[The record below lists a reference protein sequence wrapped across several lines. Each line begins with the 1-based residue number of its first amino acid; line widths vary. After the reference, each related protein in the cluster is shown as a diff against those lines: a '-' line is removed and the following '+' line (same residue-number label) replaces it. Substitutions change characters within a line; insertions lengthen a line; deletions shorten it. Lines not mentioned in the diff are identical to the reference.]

1 MALNDLELSLMAFPQ
16 RWVPAGGGASGG
28 TLQLNVLLLP
38 VGDPTQP
45 LGSGPAFAG
54 TAVPVVASLSAPGAL
69 PSPGTGVTLASQFVL
84 TPPPVAPVLFTQL
97 ASQFATAGIT
107 LTSGKLG
114 TVSGARIKKSL
125 PASYTNAIPFEGPAS
140 DDVLVGDGYGCALRA
155 QAPGLN
161 QPPPGTDRQIAWGQV
176 LSYAL
181 RQPAL
186 ARALGLIY
194 PVSIAVPDATLAA
207 GGFVYVTLD
216 VGSPWAGLQANPDAV
231 RAYAARLPALA
242 AADRALFAAALVPVV
257 PSPDSNLTQAQLEA
271 AEYDDGFA
279 QVVHGNQ
286 PATIDAATLQPDRI
300 APGSDAGIQVGW
312 DDEQVTAWLNGQ
324 LDLLRV
330 RVDPVTYPPASTPE
344 APLGVQG
351 YRVDV
356 RVAGSAQQAWASLC
370 AVKGTLPFND
380 TGYGSGA
387 MTSIDGELWV
397 APAPVRPSLGGAPAG
412 GGAAPNDGNGEHA
425 WLPLYFAQWAGAS
438 LVLPDPAV
446 QLLAA
451 GLGPAPVTPPA
462 AGSSGPRPDLSGV
475 PALRYGTDYEFR
487 VRLVDLTGGGPG
499 VSAAPVHPGPV
510 PATLAK
516 FRRYVTPKALL
527 VDTHENLPPYPAVP
541 PAVRDIHTL
550 TVRRPR
556 IGYPEALFAGVNPA
570 TFAPASLA
578 ALINAAKNNGGTL
591 DIADPDV
598 GSFDVIVEARIPAR
612 DTGPAGTD
620 PGDADGN
627 FRVVYSVNVPF
638 GAGADPS
645 VTLTLDYTDGIDDIS
660 TVEPPAA
667 GATTLPVPTAR
678 DIRVRLQPRCAD
690 KLDYYGTDSPPTGP
704 YSDYIVRQAA
714 ATEDAL
720 FAGSAASQLSALY
733 FQPGSNIPQLLGQQ
747 LGVAQNGLTL
757 TGQPGQRTV
766 FGASG
771 ALRHTVTA
779 DGGSIT
785 FSNQTELLGH
795 WIVAITLPLERDWT
809 WDGFAQPAAAQPG
822 QALTSAVPSLAV
834 SRDGSPIG
842 AITVPRAIAA
852 STLADPSVA
861 ADRSG
866 TRIIFFDAIDPNPA
880 PGAFP
885 AELSPGY
892 TVTTAF
898 EAAAAQTL
906 PLQVT
911 LPITTPP
918 AQTPK
923 IVATGLAESP
933 YAAASD
939 YSSTS
944 PRDRFLWI
952 EFDQPIAD
960 PEDCYFGRVLAY
972 GPDPLLALSLAP
984 TPDPDGMLPPSP
996 EPALPVDPEPVRVI
1010 FPGQASDSAGLGA
1023 MSQLIPAV
1031 ANSGGTQG
1039 TFFMLPLPPGVTAQ
1053 DAQLFGFWT
1062 YEFRVGHAKLWS
1074 TAQGRF
1080 GRPLRVSGIQ
1090 HPAPSLICSVN
1101 RTEQGIAVS
1110 APYATAVLNGRRV
1123 FNPASDPQTQ
1133 IWFMLYAQALQAD
1146 GASSRNILLGHAA
1159 GVPLGQGATLVGAPA
1174 GAGGGG
1180 SGPRAYRE
1188 FPQKEVIAW
1197 LNLLGLTQTSS
1208 LSVLAVELLPFGQ
1221 VQSRKT
1227 AGPPAAAEPGAAEPA
1242 DDAAAEP
1249 AGDAAADAVV
1259 ISSDP
1264 LGADL
1269 GSRRILRTSPLTALP
1284 AIC

>member
-16 RWVPAGGGASGG
+16 RWVPAGGAGG
-28 TLQLNVLLLP
+28 GMLQLNVLLLP

-54 TAVPVVASLSAPGAL
+54 TAVPVVANLSSPGAL
-69 PSPGTGVTLASQFVL
+69 PSPGTGVTLTSQLVL
-84 TPPPVAPVLFTQL
+84 TPPPVAPTLFGQL

-107 LTSGKLG
+107 LTSGKL
-114 TVSGARIKKSL
+114 TSFSGARIKKSL

-140 DDVLVGDGYGCALRA
+140 GDVQVGDGYGCALRA
-155 QAPGLN
+155 QAPGMN
-161 QPPPGTDRQIAWGQV
+161 QPPPGTDKQIAWGQV

-194 PVSIAVPDATLAA
+194 PVSIAVPDATLAT

-216 VGSPWAGLQANPDAV
+216 AGNPWAADQQASPDFA
-231 RAYAARLPALA
+231 RTYAARLPALA
-242 AADRALFAAALVPVV
+242 ASGRALFAAALLPVV
-257 PSPDSNLTQAQLEA
+257 PSPDSNLSQAQLEA

-279 QVVHGNQ
+279 QVVHCNQ

-324 LDLLRV
+324 LDLLQFRV
-330 RVDPVTYPPASTPE
+330 TPSPGDNPPE
-344 APLGVQG
+344 APLGVHG

-356 RVAGSAQQAWASLC
+356 RVAGHQAWASLC

-380 TGYGSGA
+380 TSYGSGA
-387 MTSIDGELWV
+387 TSIDGELWV
-397 APAPVRPSLGGAPAG
+397 APAPIRPSLGGAPADG
-412 GGAAPNDGNGEHA
+412 GVSPNDGNHEDA

-451 GLGPAPVTPPA
+451 GWGSAPVTPPGPGA
-462 AGSSGPRPDLSGV
+462 SGGGPRPDLSGV

-487 VRLVDLTGGGPG
+487 VRLVDLTGGGPD

-510 PATLAK
+510 PVTLAR

-541 PAVRDIHTL
+541 PAVRDIQTL

-556 IGYPEALFAGVNPA
+556 IGYPEALFAGVDPA

-578 ALINAAKNNGGTL
+578 ALINAAKGSGGVL
-591 DIADPDV
+591 DIPDPDV
-598 GSFDVIVEARIPAR
+598 GSFDVVVEARIPAH

-620 PGDADGN
+620 PGEVDGN

-638 GAGADPS
+638 GASADPS

-660 TVEPPAA
+660 TVEPPAP
-667 GATTLPVPTAR
+667 GTTTLPIPTAR

-690 KLDYYGTDSPPTGP
+690 KPDYYGTDTPPAS

-714 ATEDAL
+714 MAEDAL
-720 FAGSAASQLSALY
+720 FSGSAASQLSALY

-757 TGQPGQRTV
+757 SGQPGQRTV

-771 ALRHTVTA
+771 ALRHAVTA

-795 WIVAITLPLERDWT
+795 WIVAITMPLERDWT
-809 WDGFAQPAAAQPG
+809 WDGFAQPTAVAAGDP
-822 QALTSAVPSLAV
+822 LTSAVPSLSF
-834 SRDGSPIG
+834 SRDGATIG
-842 AITVPRAIAA
+842 AITAPRIIAA

-892 TVTTAF
+892 TVTAAF

-933 YAAASD
+933 YVAAGD

-944 PRDRFLWI
+944 PRDRFLWV
-952 EFDQPIAD
+952 EFDQPLAD

-972 GPDPLLALSLAP
+972 GPDPLLAFELAP
-984 TPDPDGMLPPSP
+984 TQDPDGMLPPSP

-1010 FPGQASDSAGLGA
+1010 FPGQASDSSGLGA
-1023 MSQLIPAV
+1023 MIQLIPSV
-1031 ANSGGTQG
+1031 ADSGGTQG
-1039 TFFMLPLPPGVTAQ
+1039 TFFMLPLPSGVTAE

-1090 HPAPSLICSVN
+1090 HPPPNLICSVN

-1123 FNPASDPQTQ
+1123 FSPASDPQTQ
-1133 IWFMLYAQALQAD
+1133 IWFMLYAQAMQAD

-1159 GVPLGQGATLVGAPA
+1159 GIPLDPA
-1174 GAGGGG
+1174 AAGSASGG
-1180 SGPRAYRE
+1180 GPRAYRE
-1188 FPQKEVIAW
+1188 FPQQEVIAW
-1197 LNLLGLTQTSS
+1197 LNLLGLAQTSS
-1208 LSVLAVELLPFGQ
+1208 VSVLAVELLPFGQ
-1221 VQSRKT
+1221 VQSRTT
-1227 AGPPAAAEPGAAEPA
+1227 AGSPEAT
-1242 DDAAAEP
+1242 
-1249 AGDAAADAVV
+1249 V
-1259 ISSDP
+1259 ISADP

>member
-1 MALNDLELSLMAFPQ
+1 MALNDLDLSLMAFPQ
-16 RWVPAGGGASGG
+16 RWVPAGSTGGG

-45 LGSGPAFAG
+45 LGSGPAFAA
-54 TAVPVVASLSAPGAL
+54 TAVPVVVSLSQPGAL
-69 PSPGTGVTLASQFVL
+69 PSPGTGVTLTSPLVL
-84 TPPPVAPVLFTQL
+84 TPPPVSSDLFGQL
-97 ASQFATAGIT
+97 AQQFASAGIT

-114 TVSGARIKKSL
+114 TVSDARIKKSL
-125 PASYTNAIPFEGPAS
+125 PDSYTSAIPFERPAS
-140 DDVLVGDGYGCALRA
+140 SDVQVGDGYGCALRA

-161 QPPPGTDRQIAWGQV
+161 QPPPSPDKSIAWGQV

-186 ARALGLIY
+186 AQALGLIY
-194 PVSIAVPDATLAA
+194 PVSVAVPDATLAA

-216 VGSPWAGLQANPDAV
+216 TGNPWAADQLANPDFV
-231 RAYAARLPALA
+231 RSYAARLPALA
-242 AADRALFAAALVPVV
+242 AAGRPLFAATLLPVV
-257 PSPDSNLTQAQLEA
+257 PSPDSNLTEAQLEA

-279 QVVHGNQ
+279 QVVHCNQ
-286 PATIDAATLQPDRI
+286 PTTIDAATLQPDRI
-300 APGSDAGIQVGW
+300 APGSDAGLQVGW

-324 LDLLRV
+324 LDLLRF
-330 RVDPVTYPPASTPE
+330 RVAPNPGDNPPE

-356 RVAGSAQQAWASLC
+356 RVAGQLAWASLC

-380 TGYGSGA
+380 TAYGSGA
-387 MTSIDGELWV
+387 VTSIDGELWV
-397 APAPVRPSLGGAPAG
+397 APAPVRPSAGGAPAG
-412 GGAAPNDGNGEHA
+412 GGPSPNDANDEDA

-451 GLGPAPVTPPA
+451 GWGAAPVTAP
-462 AGSSGPRPDLSGV
+462 GSVPNPRADLSGV
-475 PALRYGTDYEFR
+475 PVPRYGTDYEFR
-487 VRLVDLTGGGPG
+487 VRLVDLTGGGPD

-510 PATLAK
+510 PQTLAK

-541 PAVRDIHTL
+541 PAQRDIRTL

-556 IGYPEALFAGVNPA
+556 ISYPEAQFAGVNPA

-578 ALINAAKNNGGTL
+578 ALINAARNNGGVL
-591 DIADPDV
+591 DIPDPDV
-598 GSFDVIVEARIPAR
+598 GSFDVIVEARIPAH

-620 PGDADGN
+620 PGDVDGN

-645 VTLTLDYTDGIDDIS
+645 RTLTLDYTDGIDDIS
-660 TVEPPAA
+660 TVEPPAP
-667 GATTLPVPTAR
+667 GTTTLPVPTAR

-690 KLDYYGTDSPPTGP
+690 KPDYYGTDTPPAGP

-714 ATEDAL
+714 ATEDTL
-720 FAGSAASQLSALY
+720 FSGSAASQLSALY
-733 FQPGSNIPQLLGQQ
+733 FQPGSNLPQLLAQQ
-747 LGVAQNGLTL
+747 LGVTQNGLTL
-757 TGQPGQRTV
+757 TGPPGQRTV

-795 WIVAITLPLERDWT
+795 WIVATTLQLERDWT
-809 WDGFAQPAAAQPG
+809 WDGFAQAATAQPG
-822 QALTSAVPSLAV
+822 AALTSAVPSLGF

-842 AITVPRAIAA
+842 AITVPRVIAA
-852 STLADPSVA
+852 STLANPSVT

-866 TRIIFFDAIDPNPA
+866 TTIIFFDAIDPNPA
-880 PGAFP
+880 PGSFP
-885 AELSPGY
+885 AELSPDY
-892 TVTTAF
+892 TVTAAL
-898 EAAAAQTL
+898 EAATTQTL
-906 PLQVT
+906 SLPVT

-944 PRDRFLWI
+944 LRDRFLWI

-972 GPDPLLALSLAP
+972 GPDPLLALELAP
-984 TPDPDGMLPPSP
+984 NPEVAAMLPESA
-996 EPALPVDPEPVRVI
+996 EPTLPIDPEPVRLI
-1010 FPGQASDSAGLGA
+1010 FPGQASDQSGLQA
-1023 MSQLIPAV
+1023 MTQLIPAI
-1031 ANSGGTQG
+1031 AGSGGSPG
-1039 TFFMLPLPPGVTAQ
+1039 TFFMLPLPPGVTGE

-1062 YEFRVGHAKLWS
+1062 YEFRVGHAQLWT

-1090 HPAPSLICSVN
+1090 HPAPNLVCSVN
-1101 RTEQGIAVS
+1101 RTEQGVAVS

-1133 IWFMLYAQALQAD
+1133 IWFMLYAQTTQAD

-1159 GVPLGQGATLVGAPA
+1159 GASLGQGAVVTGGPA
-1174 GAGGGG
+1174 GGGAGGV
-1180 SGPRAYRE
+1180 GPRAYLE
-1188 FPQKEVIAW
+1188 FPQKDVTGW
-1197 LNLLGLTQTSS
+1197 LSTLGLGPTSP

-1221 VQSRKT
+1221 TQTRVHDGPAT
-1227 AGPPAAAEPGAAEPA
+1227 ASTET
-1242 DDAAAEP
+1242 
-1249 AGDAAADAVV
+1249 GDAATPRAVV
-1259 ISSDP
+1259 LSSDP
-1264 LGADL
+1264 LGSDL

>member
-16 RWVPAGGGASGG
+16 RWVPAGGTGGG

-45 LGSGPAFAG
+45 LGSGPLFAG
-54 TAVPVVASLSAPGAL
+54 TAVPVVANLSGPGAL
-69 PSPGTGVTLASQFVL
+69 PSTGTAPTLTSQLVL
-84 TPPPVAPVLFTQL
+84 TPPPVAPTLFAQL
-97 ASQFATAGIT
+97 AQQFATAGIT
-107 LTSGKLG
+107 LTSGKLA

-140 DDVLVGDGYGCALRA
+140 GDVQVGDGYGCALRA
-155 QAPGLN
+155 QAPGIN
-161 QPPPGTDRQIAWGQV
+161 QPPPGTDQTIAWGQV

-186 ARALGLIY
+186 AQRLGLIY
-194 PVSIAVPDATLAA
+194 PVSIAVPAVTLAA

-216 VGSPWAGLQANPDAV
+216 ASNPGNPWVADQQANPDTV
-231 RAYAARLPALA
+231 RSYAARLPALA
-242 AADRALFAAALVPVV
+242 ASGRPLFAATLLPVV
-257 PSPDSNLTQAQLEA
+257 SSPGSNLTQAQFEA

-286 PATIDAATLQPDRI
+286 PTTIDAATLQPDRI
-300 APGSDAGIQVGW
+300 TPGSDAGIQVGW

-324 LDLLRV
+324 LDLLRF
-330 RVDPVTYPPASTPE
+330 RVAPSPGDNPPET
-344 APLGVQG
+344 PLGVHG

-356 RVAGSAQQAWASLC
+356 RVAGQQAWASLC
-370 AVKGTLPFND
+370 AVKGTLPLND

-397 APAPVRPSLGGAPAG
+397 APAPIRPSQ
-412 GGAAPNDGNGEHA
+412 GAAPANDGNDEDA

-451 GLGPAPVTPPA
+451 GWGPDPVTVPGTVA
-462 AGSSGPRPDLSGV
+462 NPRPDLSGV

-487 VRLVDLTGGGPG
+487 VRLVDLSGGGPDA
-499 VSAAPVHPGPV
+499 SAAPVHPGPV
-510 PATLAK
+510 PATLAR

-527 VDTHENLPPYPAVP
+527 VDTHENLQPYPAVP
-541 PAVRDIHTL
+541 PAVRDIQTL
-550 TVRRPR
+550 TVRRPQ
-556 IGYPEALFAGVNPA
+556 IGYPEALFAGVDPA

-578 ALINAAKNNGGTL
+578 ALINAAKNNGGVL

-598 GSFDVIVEARIPAR
+598 DSFDVIVEARIPAH

-620 PGDADGN
+620 PGDVDGN

-645 VTLTLDYTDGIDDIS
+645 VTLTLNYTDGIDDIS

-667 GATTLPVPTAR
+667 GTTTLPIPTAR
-678 DIRVRLQPRCAD
+678 DIRVRLQPQCAD
-690 KLDYYGTDSPPTGP
+690 KPDYYGTDSPPTGP

-714 ATEDAL
+714 MTEDTL
-720 FAGSAASQLSALY
+720 FSGSAASQLSALY

-747 LGVAQNGLTL
+747 LGVAQNALTL

-771 ALRHTVTA
+771 ALRHTVSA

-795 WIVAITLPLERDWT
+795 WIVAITLQLERDWT
-809 WDGFAQPAAAQPG
+809 WDGFAQPAAAMPG
-822 QALTSAVPSLAV
+822 QSLTSAVPSLGF
-834 SRDGSPIG
+834 SRDSSPIG
-842 AITVPRAIAA
+842 AITVPRIIAA

-892 TVTTAF
+892 TVTAAF
-898 EAAAAQTL
+898 EKAAAQTL

-972 GPDPLLALSLAP
+972 GPDPLLAFELAP
-984 TPDPDGMLPPSP
+984 TPD
-996 EPALPVDPEPVRVI
+996 
-1010 FPGQASDSAGLGA
+1010 LGA
-1023 MSQLIPAV
+1023 MLPESPAGL
-1031 ANSGGTQG
+1031 A
-1039 TFFMLPLPPGVTAQ
+1039 
-1053 DAQLFGFWT
+1053 
-1062 YEFRVGHAKLWS
+1062 
-1074 TAQGRF
+1074 
-1080 GRPLRVSGIQ
+1080 GRP
-1090 HPAPSLICSVN
+1090 
-1101 RTEQGIAVS
+1101 
-1110 APYATAVLNGRRV
+1110 
-1123 FNPASDPQTQ
+1123 
-1133 IWFMLYAQALQAD
+1133 
-1146 GASSRNILLGHAA
+1146 
-1159 GVPLGQGATLVGAPA
+1159 
-1174 GAGGGG
+1174 
-1180 SGPRAYRE
+1180 
-1188 FPQKEVIAW
+1188 
-1197 LNLLGLTQTSS
+1197 
-1208 LSVLAVELLPFGQ
+1208 
-1221 VQSRKT
+1221 
-1227 AGPPAAAEPGAAEPA
+1227 
-1242 DDAAAEP
+1242 
-1249 AGDAAADAVV
+1249 
-1259 ISSDP
+1259 
-1264 LGADL
+1264 
-1269 GSRRILRTSPLTALP
+1269 
-1284 AIC
+1284 

>member
-1 MALNDLELSLMAFPQ
+1 MALNDLQLSLMAFPQ
-16 RWVPAGGGASGG
+16 RWVPASGGGA
-28 TLQLNVLLLP
+28 LQLNVLLLP

-54 TAVPVVASLSAPGAL
+54 TAVPVVVNLSSPGAL
-69 PSPGTGVTLASQFVL
+69 PSPGAGVTLTSQLVL
-84 TPPPVAPVLFTQL
+84 TPPPVAPVLFGQL
-97 ASQFATAGIT
+97 AQQFATAGIT
-107 LTSGKLG
+107 VTSGKLA

-140 DDVLVGDGYGCALRA
+140 DDVQVGDGYGCTLRA

-161 QPPPGTDRQIAWGQV
+161 QQPPGTDKSIAWGQV
-176 LSYAL
+176 LSFAL

-194 PVSIAVPDATLAA
+194 SVSIAVPGATLAA

-216 VGSPWAGLQANPDAV
+216 AGNPWAADQQADPDFT
-231 RAYAARLPALA
+231 RSYAARLPALA
-242 AADRALFAAALVPVV
+242 ASGRALFAAALLPVV
-257 PSPDSNLTQAQLEA
+257 PSPGSNLTQAQLEA

-279 QVVHGNQ
+279 QVVHCNQ

-300 APGSDAGIQVGW
+300 APGSDAGLQVGW

-324 LDLLRV
+324 LDLLRF
-330 RVDPVTYPPASTPE
+330 RVAPSPGDDPPE
-344 APLGVQG
+344 APLGVHG

-356 RVAGSAQQAWASLC
+356 RVAGQQAWASLC

-397 APAPVRPSLGGAPAG
+397 APAPIRPSLGGAPAD
-412 GGAAPNDGNGEHA
+412 GGASPNDGNDEAA
-425 WLPLYFAQWAGAS
+425 WLPLYFAQWAGTS

-451 GLGPAPVTPPA
+451 GLGPNPVTAPGA
-462 AGSSGPRPDLSGV
+462 VANPRPDLSGV
-475 PALRYGTDYEFR
+475 PALRYGTDYELR
-487 VRLVDLTGGGPG
+487 ARLVDLTGGGPD

-510 PATLAK
+510 PVTLAK

-527 VDTHENLPPYPAVP
+527 VDTHENLQPYPAVP
-541 PAVRDIHTL
+541 PAVRDIQTL
-550 TVRRPR
+550 TVSRPR
-556 IGYPEALFAGVNPA
+556 IGYPEALFAGVDPA
-570 TFAPASLA
+570 TFAPSSLA

-598 GSFDVIVEARIPAR
+598 DSFDVIVEARIPAH

-620 PGDADGN
+620 PGDVDGN

-645 VTLTLDYTDGIDDIS
+645 VTVTLDYTDGIDDIS

-667 GATTLPVPTAR
+667 GTTTLPVPTAR

-714 ATEDAL
+714 MTEDTL
-720 FAGSAASQLSALY
+720 FSGSAASQLSALY

-771 ALRHTVTA
+771 ALRHAVSA

-795 WIVAITLPLERDWT
+795 WIVAITLQVERDWT
-809 WDGFAQPAAAQPG
+809 WDGFAQPAAATPG
-822 QALTSAVPSLAV
+822 QSLTSAVPSLAF
-834 SRDGSPIG
+834 SRDGGPIG
-842 AITVPRAIAA
+842 AITVPPIIAA
-852 STLADPSVA
+852 STLADPGVA

-866 TRIIFFDAIDPNPA
+866 MRIIFFDAIDPNPA

-892 TVTTAF
+892 TVTAAF
-898 EAAAAQTL
+898 EKAAAQTL

-923 IVATGLAESP
+923 IVATGLAESA

-972 GPDPLLALSLAP
+972 GPDPLLAYQLAP
-984 TPDPDGMLPPSP
+984 TPDPGAMLPESP

-1010 FPGQASDSAGLGA
+1010 FPGQASDESGLQA
-1023 MSQLIPAV
+1023 MTQLIPAV
-1031 ANSGGTQG
+1031 ADSGGTQG
-1039 TFFMLPLPPGVTAQ
+1039 TFFMLSLPPGVTAE
-1053 DAQLFGFWT
+1053 DVQLFGFWT

-1080 GRPLRVSGIQ
+1080 GRPDRVSGIQ
-1090 HPAPSLICSVN
+1090 HPPPNLICSVN
-1101 RTEQGIAVS
+1101 RTEQGITVS
-1110 APYATAVLNGRRV
+1110 APYATAQLNGRRV
-1123 FNPASDPQTQ
+1123 FSPPRDPQTE
-1133 IWFMLYAQALQAD
+1133 IWFMLYAQATQAD
-1146 GASSRNILLGHAA
+1146 GASQRNILLGHAA
-1159 GVPLGQGATLVGAPA
+1159 GTPLGHAA
-1174 GAGGGG
+1174 GTPLGPSGG
-1180 SGPRAYRE
+1180 GPRAYRE

-1197 LNLLGLTQTSS
+1197 LNLLGLAQTSS

-1221 VQSRKT
+1221 VQSRT
-1227 AGPPAAAEPGAAEPA
+1227 EPSPDPAAPA
-1242 DDAAAEP
+1242 TTGTADAAAP
-1249 AGDAAADAVV
+1249 DAAVLSA
-1259 ISSDP
+1259 DP
-1264 LGADL
+1264 LGTGL

-1284 AIC
+1284 SIC

>member
-1 MALNDLELSLMAFPQ
+1 MALNDLELSVMAFPQ
-16 RWVPAGGGASGG
+16 RWVPASGTGGG
-28 TLQLNVLLLP
+28 TLHLNILLLP

-45 LGSGPAFAG
+45 LGSGPPFAG
-54 TAVPVVASLSAPGAL
+54 TAVPVVVNLSGPAAL
-69 PSPGTGVTLASQFVL
+69 PNTDTTIPTLARQLVL
-84 TPPPVAPVLFTQL
+84 TPPPVAPALFAQLTQ
-97 ASQFATAGIT
+97 QFATAGIT
-107 LTSGKLG
+107 LMSNKPPA
-114 TVSGARIKKSL
+114 VSSARIKKSL

-140 DDVLVGDGYGCALRA
+140 GDVEVGDGYGCTLRA

-161 QPPPGTDRQIAWGQV
+161 QQPPGTDTTIAWGQV

-186 ARALGLIY
+186 ARRLGLIY
-194 PVSIAVPDATLAA
+194 PILIAVPDATLAT

-216 VGSPWAGLQANPDAV
+216 AGNPWVANQQASPDSV
-231 RAYAARLPALA
+231 RSYAARLPALA
-242 AADRALFAAALVPVV
+242 GSGRPLFAAALLPVV
-257 PSPDSNLTQAQLEA
+257 ALASQGGNLTPAQFQA

-279 QVVHGNQ
+279 QVVHCNQ

-300 APGSDAGIQVGW
+300 APGSDAGIQAGW

-330 RVDPVTYPPASTPE
+330 RVDPGTYHPEDTPE
-344 APLGVQG
+344 APLGVHG

-356 RVAGSAQQAWASLC
+356 RVAGQQAWASLC

-380 TGYGSGA
+380 TSYGSPA
-387 MTSIDGELWV
+387 VTSIDGELWV
-397 APAPVRPSLGGAPAG
+397 APAPIRPSQGPDGA
-412 GGAAPNDGNGEHA
+412 NDTNTEPA

-438 LVLPDPAV
+438 LVLPDPV
-446 QLLAA
+446 VGQLAA
-451 GLGPAPVTPPA
+451 ATGPNPPTPAPNL
-462 AGSSGPRPDLSGV
+462 RPDLSGV

-487 VRLVDLTGGGPG
+487 VRLVDLTGGGPDQ
-499 VSAAPVHPGPV
+499 SAAPVHPGPV
-510 PATLAK
+510 PVTLAR

-527 VDTHENLPPYPAVP
+527 VDTHENLLPYPAVP
-541 PAVRDIHTL
+541 PAVRQIETL

-556 IGYPEALFAGVNPA
+556 IGYPEALFAGVDPA
-570 TFAPASLA
+570 TFGPASLA
-578 ALINAAKNNGGTL
+578 ALINAATSNGGVL
-591 DIADPDV
+591 DIPDPDV
-598 GSFDVIVEARIPAR
+598 GSFDVVVEARMPAH

-620 PGDADGN
+620 AGDVDGN

-638 GAGADPS
+638 GAAADPA
-645 VTLTLDYTDGIDDIS
+645 VTLSLDYTDGIDDIS
-660 TVEPPAA
+660 TVEAPAP
-667 GATTLPVPTAR
+667 GATTLPIPTAR
-678 DIRVRLQPRCAD
+678 DIRVRLRPQCAD
-690 KLDYYGTDSPPTGP
+690 KPDYYGTDAPPAGP

-714 ATEDAL
+714 ATEDQL
-720 FAGSAASQLSALY
+720 FSGSAATQLSALY
-733 FQPGSNIPQLLGQQ
+733 LQPGSNIPQLLAQQ

-795 WIVAITLPLERDWT
+795 WIVAITLPAERDWT
-809 WDGFAQPAAAQPG
+809 WDGFAQPFVAAPDAPLAAA
-822 QALTSAVPSLAV
+822 APSLSF

-842 AITVPRAIAA
+842 AITVTRAIAA
-852 STLADPSVA
+852 STFADPGVDP
-861 ADRSG
+861 DRTG
-866 TRIIFFDAIDPNPA
+866 TRIIFFDAINPNPA

-892 TVTTAF
+892 TVTAAF

-933 YAAASD
+933 YATASD

-952 EFDQPIAD
+952 EFDQPISD
-960 PEDCYFGRVLAY
+960 RDDDCYFGRVLAY
-972 GPDPLLALSLAP
+972 GPDPLLAFELAP
-984 TPDPDGMLPPSP
+984 TPVPSRILPESP
-996 EPALPVDPEPVRVI
+996 EPDLPVDPEPVRVI
-1010 FPGQASDSAGLGA
+1010 FPGQASDASGLPA
-1023 MSQLIPAV
+1023 MTQLIPAV
-1031 ANSGGTQG
+1031 ADSGGTQG
-1039 TFFMLPLPPGVTAQ
+1039 TFFMLSLPPGVTAD

-1062 YEFRVGHAKLWS
+1062 YEFRVGHAKRWS

-1090 HPAPSLICSVN
+1090 HPPPNLICSVN

-1123 FNPASDPQTQ
+1123 FSPARDPQTE
-1133 IWFMLYAQALQAD
+1133 IWFMLYAQAMQAD
-1146 GASSRNILLGHAA
+1146 GASRRNILLGHAA
-1159 GVPLGQGATLVGAPA
+1159 GIPLSQGTTVVSSA
-1174 GAGGGG
+1174 G
-1180 SGPRAYRE
+1180 GPRAYRE
-1188 FPQKEVIAW
+1188 FPQQEVIAW
-1197 LNLLGLTQTSS
+1197 LHLLGLAQTSS
-1208 LSVLAVELLPFGQ
+1208 LSVLAVELLPFGT
-1221 VQSRKT
+1221 VQARTDASPAT
-1227 AGPPAAAEPGAAEPA
+1227 APVETA
-1242 DDAAAEP
+1242 DAATVGA
-1249 AGDAAADAVV
+1249 
-1259 ISSDP
+1259 DP

-1284 AIC
+1284 SIC

>member
-16 RWVPAGGGASGG
+16 RWVPASGNGGG

-45 LGSGPAFAG
+45 LDGGPAFAG
-54 TAVPVVASLSAPGAL
+54 TAVPVVVSLSGPDAL
-69 PSPGTGVTLASQFVL
+69 PSTTTAAALTSQLVL
-84 TPPPVAPVLFTQL
+84 TPPPVAPALFAQL
-97 ASQFATAGIT
+97 AQQFATAGIT
-107 LTSGKLG
+107 LTSAKLA

-125 PASYTNAIPFEGPAS
+125 PASYINAIPFEGPGNG
-140 DDVLVGDGYGCALRA
+140 DVQVGDGYGCTLRA

-161 QPPPGTDRQIAWGQV
+161 QPPPGTDQTIAWGQV

-194 PVSIAVPDATLAA
+194 SVSIAVPDATLAV

-216 VGSPWAGLQANPDAV
+216 EGNPWAAGQQANPDFA
-231 RAYAARLPALA
+231 RSYAARLPVLA
-242 AADRALFAAALVPVV
+242 ALDRALFAAALLPVV
-257 PSPDSNLTQAQLEA
+257 PSPGSNLTQAQLEA

-279 QVVHGNQ
+279 QVVHCNQ
-286 PATIDAATLQPDRI
+286 PTTIDAATLQPDRI
-300 APGSDAGIQVGW
+300 APGTDAGIQVGW

-324 LDLLRV
+324 IDLLRV
-330 RVDPVTYPPASTPE
+330 RVDPVTYPPDSTPE

-356 RVAGSAQQAWASLC
+356 RVASQGGGPQPWASLC
-370 AVKGTLPFND
+370 AVQGMLPFND
-380 TGYGSGA
+380 VGYGGGA

-397 APAPVRPSLGGAPAG
+397 APASIRPSQ
-412 GGAAPNDGNGEHA
+412 GAAPANDGNDEDA
-425 WLPLYFAQWAGAS
+425 WLPLYFAQWAGTS
-438 LVLPDPAV
+438 LVLPDPTV

-451 GLGPAPVTPPA
+451 GWGRAPVTPP
-462 AGSSGPRPDLSGV
+462 GPGPGARPDLSGV
-475 PALRYGTDYEFR
+475 PALLYGTDYEFQ
-487 VRLVDLTGGGPG
+487 VRLVDLTGGGPD
-499 VSAAPVHPGPV
+499 VNAAPVHPGPV
-510 PATLAK
+510 PVTLAK

-541 PAVRDIHTL
+541 PAVRDIKTL
-550 TVRRPR
+550 TVSPSL
-556 IGYPEALFAGVNPA
+556 IGYPEALFAGVDPA
-570 TFAPASLA
+570 TFAPANLA
-578 ALINAAKNNGGTL
+578 ALINAATGNGGTL
-591 DIADPDV
+591 DIPDPDV
-598 GSFDVIVEARIPAR
+598 DSFDVTVEARIPAH
-612 DTGPAGTD
+612 DTGTPGTD
-620 PGDADGN
+620 PGDVDGN

-660 TVEPPAA
+660 AVEPPVP
-667 GATTLPVPTAR
+667 GTTTLPIPTAR
-678 DIRVRLQPRCAD
+678 DIRVRLRPRCAD
-690 KLDYYGTDSPPTGP
+690 KPDYYGTDSPLVGP

-720 FAGSAASQLSALY
+720 VSGSAASQLSALY

-747 LGVAQNGLTL
+747 LGVTQNGLTL
-757 TGQPGQRTV
+757 AGQPGQRTV

-771 ALRHTVTA
+771 ALRHTITA

-795 WIVAITLPLERDWT
+795 WIVAITLELERDWT
-809 WDGFAQPAAAQPG
+809 WDGFAQPTAAMPG
-822 QALTSAVPSLAV
+822 GAKVSAVPALGF
-834 SRDGSPIG
+834 SRDGGPIG
-842 AITVPRAIAA
+842 AITVPRTIAA
-852 STLADPSVA
+852 STLSDPSVA
-861 ADRSG
+861 TDRSG
-866 TRIIFFDAIDPNPA
+866 TRIVFFDAIDPNPA

-892 TVTTAF
+892 TVTAAF
-898 EAAAAQTL
+898 EAATTQTL

-923 IVATGLAESP
+923 IVTTGLAESP
-933 YAAASD
+933 YVAASD

-944 PRDRFLWI
+944 PRDRFLWV
-952 EFDQPIAD
+952 EFDQPLAD

-972 GPDPLLALSLAP
+972 GPDPLLASDLEP
-984 TPDPDGMLPPSP
+984 TQDPDGMLPESP
-996 EPALPVDPEPVRVI
+996 EPALPVDPEPVRAI
-1010 FPGQASDSAGLGA
+1010 FPGQASDQSGLGA
-1023 MSQLIPAV
+1023 MTQLIPAV
-1031 ANSGGTQG
+1031 ANSSGTQG
-1039 TFFMLPLPPGVTAQ
+1039 TFFMLPRPPGVTSE

-1062 YEFRVGHAKLWS
+1062 YEFRVGHAKRWS

-1080 GRPLRVSGIQ
+1080 GRPLRVSGVQ
-1090 HPAPSLICSVN
+1090 HPPPNLICSAN
-1101 RTEQGIAVS
+1101 RTEQGVVVS

-1123 FNPASDPQTQ
+1123 FSPVSDPQTQ

-1146 GASSRNILLGHAA
+1146 GASSRNILLGYAA
-1159 GVPLGQGATLVGAPA
+1159 GTGPPTG

-1180 SGPRAYRE
+1180 PRAYWE
-1188 FPQKEVIAW
+1188 FPQQQVIAW
-1197 LNLLGLTQTSS
+1197 LNLLGLAQTSS

-1221 VQSRKT
+1221 AQTRTDTTPAT
-1227 AGPPAAAEPGAAEPA
+1227 APAGTT
-1242 DDAAAEP
+1242 DAATP
-1249 AGDAAADAVV
+1249 GG
-1259 ISSDP
+1259 DP

-1284 AIC
+1284 SIC